1 MVADIGHVHLR
12 VADLERSVRFY
23 RLLGFEVRKEMDGA
37 EFLAFGGYHHHLALN
52 TWATNRDALPAAS
65 PIGLH
70 HFAVRYRDRRDLG
83 RVVRAILAA
92 DLAIESTSDCG
103 GIADSVYVRDPDE
116 NGVELTWDRPLDR
129 WPVPLPETDRPLD
142 LDELCAADRRL

>member
-1 MVADIGHVHLR
+1 MADIGHVHLR

-23 RLLGFEVRKEMDGA
+23 CLLGFGVRKQMDGA
-37 EFLAFGGYHHHLALN
+37 VFLAFGGYHHHLALN
-52 TWATNRDALPAAS
+52 TWASRDARSAKS

-70 HFAVRYRDRRDLG
+70 HFAVRYRDRCDLG

-92 DLAIESTSDCG
+92 GVAIESTSDCG

-116 NGVELTWDRPLDR
+116 NGVEVTWDRPLDER
-129 WPVPLPETDRPLD
+129 PVPLPETDGPLD
-142 LDELCAADRRL
+142 LEELCTADRRL